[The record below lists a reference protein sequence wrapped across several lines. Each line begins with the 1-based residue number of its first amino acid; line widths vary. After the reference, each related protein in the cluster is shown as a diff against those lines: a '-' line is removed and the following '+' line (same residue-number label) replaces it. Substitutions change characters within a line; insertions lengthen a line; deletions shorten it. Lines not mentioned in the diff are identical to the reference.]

1 MDNKYLENVLCELNP
16 FFEENSFKEVDGNF
30 TNDNKSVSV
39 KYDDARQM
47 FVLSVADVTE
57 GNVGEFTEINAW
69 LFDDTQNAKD
79 ATSVG
84 IDFVNSLRKEM
95 GIKRTRAVNAKI
107 DLPTATKGDNMNIS
121 SFAKK
126 MLDIFPALKEE
137 YKNHIATYGNFLYL
151 NFFGK
156 HLIPRLVTLFE
167 DGTKKQVKKFYIVA
181 EDFYIKGD
189 RDTVNTLIA
198 VLTAASYKNQKV
210 DEGIKEMLSENSHFQ
225 ASYEAFKPAFAK
237 NKKLLNAFN
246 K

>member
-1 MDNKYLENVLCELNP
+1 MDNKYLENVLSELNP

-47 FVLSVADVTE
+47 FVLSVADVTD

-69 LFDDTQNAKD
+69 LFDDTQNARD
-79 ATSVG
+79 AVSVG
-84 IDFVNSLRKEM
+84 IDFTNSLRKEM
-95 GIKRTRAVNAKI
+95 GVKRTRAINTNI

-121 SFAKK
+121 SFTKK

-210 DEGIKEMLSENSHFQ
+210 DEGIKEMLSENSHFLT
-225 ASYEAFKPAFAK
+225 AYEAFKPAFAK